1 VTTFEKLFPSDV
13 LTKRLRVERTLNFQP
28 VDRAVLHEQLSYN
41 PGVIAL
47 YTGKLISGFNYTRA
61 DVGAVIRQTL
71 DACFLP
77 VDPLGKDQNTDADG
91 FVHQQDEWNSSLVGR
106 PFTDIAGARA
116 YLLQKTD
123 ELRRAPF
130 DAENER
136 QQYHAYMHDLQALVG
151 ETVVIDFSINV
162 GFCDCWS
169 NLGLELFSYLYAEDP
184 QTICNYVEART
195 TRSIRKVHAVAD
207 LALSPVVLIAED
219 FASKNGPIFNPTLL
233 RQVHYPNL
241 HRLTEAWHAHG
252 IKVIYHSDGNWKGV
266 IPDLVNCGVDG
277 FYCLEPALEM
287 DIVELRKSWPHHT
300 WAGGIDGVDLME
312 RGTPED
318 VRREVHR
325 IIRETD
331 ALNTGGI
338 FIDSSSEINPP
349 IPPENFRAMVE
360 AVGEIFN
367 TTFLRGTHAKNDPPR
382 AHARNL
388 RRAAG

>member
-1 VTTFEKLFPSDV
+1 MTTFEKLFPSDV
-13 LTKRLRVERTLNFQP
+13 LTKRQRVERTLNFQP

-47 YTGKLISGFNYTRA
+47 YTGKSITGFNYTRA

-77 VDPLGKDQNTDADG
+77 VNPLGTGQITDADG
-91 FVHQQDEWNSSLVGR
+91 FVYQQDEWNSSLVGR
-106 PFTDIAGARA
+106 PFNDIAGARA
-116 YLLQKTD
+116 YLLHKTE
-123 ELRRAPF
+123 ELRRAAF
-130 DAENER
+130 DAEQER
-136 QQYHAYMHDLQALVG
+136 HQYHTYMHDLQALVG

-184 QTICNYVEART
+184 QVIRDYVEART
-195 TRSIRKVHAVAD
+195 SRSVRKVHAAAD
-207 LALSPVVLIAED
+207 VALSPVVLIAED
-219 FASKNGPIFNPTLL
+219 FASKNGPIFSPALL

-241 HRLTEAWHAHG
+241 RRLTDAWHAHG
-252 IKVIYHSDGNWKGV
+252 IKVIYHSDGNWKRV

-277 FYCLEPALEM
+277 FYCLEPALGM
-287 DIVELRKSWPHHT
+287 DIVEFRQSWPRHT
-300 WAGGIDGVDLME
+300 WAGGVDGVDLME
-312 RGTPED
+312 CGTPEA

-325 IIRETD
+325 ILQETD

-367 TTFLRGTHAKNDPPR
+367 STFLRGEDV
-382 AHARNL
+382 
-388 RRAAG
+388 